1 MAIQFPSPAY
11 QGESYLAENGV
22 EYIFDGI
29 KWVGFGST
37 VNPVSD
43 HLHAGNVDLYLFSNG
58 VVQLPSGGDIVDS
71 NGLTVLGGT
80 GGSGDSLVNGDSSF
94 SISTDGTLTLTHP
107 DEPNFHPLETQLIIQ
122 KAAGNYHTISGAYGL
137 SLQATP
143 VPSGYELNTN
153 TNFVDI
159 FHDGVSVNVNGNTWG
174 FGTDGNLTFPNGDLT
189 IGHDPYGDPAIIGAA
204 GKNIGLVS
212 SGVGDG
218 YEVGSSLIWVDSIT
232 EPTKMAGVTANNP
245 LYVGAGDVG
254 IVTGDYFYTGNTNV
268 WNFGA
273 DGTLTVPGAITM
285 PEETGIY
292 SPGHDLYITAGN
304 TTGCSVPG
312 GSTIISSGLGY
323 SGVAHNGGNVTLRT
337 GDYYNK
343 VWNFDYNGNLTLPAG
358 GDILD
363 STGASVLGGAGG
375 GDRIVNGLNSLT
387 IDGDGNIVLDGDEG
401 AANRGLVWNW
411 GNLNGGVNAGIRHD
425 EDGITIQSFSDNGP
439 YTYGSPVN
447 IITNPGPSQHLWTF
461 GTDGSLTTPS
471 FWRVGNDTSNTSV
484 GNDGFANIND
494 LWLRAGDSLFITT
507 GINTGNYDNQWM
519 FTNSLLQLPNFGA
532 ITSPNYGFSFNKDSG
547 KTGVPELGTDVTFAT
562 ESLDSDILDGQV
574 YMGSGYGEFRS
585 IYNKVD
591 STESGLVY
599 AGVEGFNYAQYGDV
613 NFAGMVSQTPN
624 IDSMYALSLNEQGQ
638 ITIGFT
644 QNGQTQTSND
654 WSVVVG
660 TLNTD
665 YTVNGLFANTNV
677 TVIGSGLSS
686 WTFDKDGT
694 TTFPTGGRIST
705 TGKGGT
711 SLDGGL
717 DGGWTSLTNY
727 YANGNYA
734 ACVTAYS
741 NGRLYITTYNDGG
754 PDPSREWAFD
764 NTGNLTLPANGYILN
779 SDLTVYGGG
788 GGGGNY
794 SNSNVSDYMPVYSGN
809 IGGNIVH
816 NGYSWTFGDD
826 GNLFL
831 PDGGMLTNI
840 FGETTLTNPAGAAIS
855 ASIGNAIAV
864 SEQYGA
870 AVYVN
875 NNAWQFQANAN
886 VILPP
891 GGYILNSSGSIY
903 GQSAAAG
910 IGTQNIELSTD
921 LSFLL
926 DSLTGNIMY
935 ITKNQYYS
943 GTDEHAILLSATPAD
958 GTRIVFYNETDL
970 IANVHYG
977 DLYYLMDPT
986 GRLEMAYS
994 YYQGSPSWLPIAYTI
1009 FSP

>member
-273 DGTLTVPGAITM
+273 DGNITLPVNGYILNSDLTVYGGGGTGVGNSWLTGSGLAPAPGTNPGDQYLDAD
-285 PEETGIY
+285 TGNVYQWDGESWILRGNIKG
-292 SPGHDLYITAGN
+292 PAG
-304 TTGCSVPG
+304 G
-312 GSTIISSGLGY
+312 GSGSGETLWTNPANGCLRVELSSSGFQAFTERSHIDLQDGGIWNIGSY
-323 SGVAHNGGNVTLRT
+323 QNSTSIGNDQFSNTNVLSLRSGDDTFITTNLRE
-337 GDYYNK
+337 
-343 VWNFDYNGNLTLPAG
+343 NGNHQWKFGTDAKLTLP
-358 GDILD
+358 D
-363 STGASVLGGAGG
+363 
-375 GDRIVNGLNSLT
+375 
-387 IDGDGNIVLDGDEG
+387 
-401 AANRGLVWNW
+401 
-411 GNLNGGVNAGIRHD
+411 
-425 EDGITIQSFSDNGP
+425 
-439 YTYGSPVN
+439 
-447 IITNPGPSQHLWTF
+447 
-461 GTDGSLTTPS
+461 
-471 FWRVGNDTSNTSV
+471 
-484 GNDGFANIND
+484 
-494 LWLRAGDSLFITT
+494 
-507 GINTGNYDNQWM
+507 
-519 FTNSLLQLPNFGA
+519 FGA

-562 ESLDSDILDGQV
+562 ESRDSDILDGQI

>member
-58 VVQLPSGGDIVDS
+58 VVQLPEQGDIVDA
-71 NGLTVLGGT
+71 NGTSVIGGMSASTGNFVFDGDIVNMPGSARLNSGGMGNTGAAEIGTDVLFYSYQQPSTVVQHSEIFMGSGAGEFRSIYDNSDSIQNSLTYAGVEDTGSGYFSGIVSQTPGVNSMYSVAIDGNNNIIIGAAQQEGSLTSDDWGTGLGTLNAGYTVNGIYANTTQTQINGGT
-80 GGSGDSLVNGDSSF
+80 ATTKINLSDDGLVV
-94 SISTDGTLTLTHP
+94 STAD
-107 DEPNFHPLETQLIIQ
+107 TQSW
-122 KAAGNYHTISGAYGL
+122 T
-137 SLQATP
+137 
-143 VPSGYELNTN
+143 
-153 TNFVDI
+153 
-159 FHDGVSVNVNGNTWG
+159 
-174 FGTDGNLTFPNGDLT
+174 FGPDGNLTFPNGNLT
-189 IGHDPYGDPAIIGAA
+189 IGHDPYGDPAILAA
-204 GKNIGLVS
+204 PGKNIGLVS

-273 DGTLTVPGAITM
+273 DGNITLPANGYILNSDLTVYGGGGTIWTNPANGCLRAELSDTGFQAYTTASHLDLEDGGLWNIGSYQNSTSIGNDQFSNLHILSLRSGDDTFIT
-285 PEETGIY
+285 T
-292 SPGHDLYITAGN
+292 N
-304 TTGCSVPG
+304 
-312 GSTIISSGLGY
+312 
-323 SGVAHNGGNVTLRT
+323 LRE
-337 GDYYNK
+337 
-343 VWNFDYNGNLTLPAG
+343 NGNHQWKFGTDAKLTLP
-358 GDILD
+358 D
-363 STGASVLGGAGG
+363 
-375 GDRIVNGLNSLT
+375 
-387 IDGDGNIVLDGDEG
+387 
-401 AANRGLVWNW
+401 
-411 GNLNGGVNAGIRHD
+411 
-425 EDGITIQSFSDNGP
+425 
-439 YTYGSPVN
+439 
-447 IITNPGPSQHLWTF
+447 
-461 GTDGSLTTPS
+461 
-471 FWRVGNDTSNTSV
+471 
-484 GNDGFANIND
+484 
-494 LWLRAGDSLFITT
+494 
-507 GINTGNYDNQWM
+507 
-519 FTNSLLQLPNFGA
+519 FGA
-532 ITSPNYGFSFNKDSG
+532 ITSPNYGFSFNKNSG

-562 ESLDSDILDGQV
+562 ESRDSDIVDGEV

-599 AGVEGFNYAQYGDV
+599 AGVEGFNYANFGDV

-943 GTDEHAILLSATPAD
+943 GTDEHAILLSVTPAD

-970 IANVHYG
+970 MANVHYG
-977 DLYYLMDPT
+977 DLYYLIDPT